1 MESEPDDFP
10 GEDLPY
16 TVEKLKRRGFVARLY
31 YGAGLRKLEDD
42 YLNPKRGDVLAS
54 QRRYRRYL
62 AGDKRVVEE
71 ASLAVW
77 SPLILAA
84 VTPVLIVVTM
94 IGAFAW
100 KELSPYLA
108 GANQTVSS
116 QVSSHEGNVGMPTA
130 TPVASPD
137 GAAGNAAQP
146 TVAGTAADSPTSDS
160 AAPVQQTD
168 VQMPAAPSTVDAS
181 SPPDGNSQ
189 DAQVGLDLSAKSQ
202 ALLAQAEQ
210 QFDAGQYQDAAA
222 TTEAILEVEPENVSA
237 QRLHAAALR
246 NLATV
251 TTANAAAEQGVST
264 VPSGPTAQTAPLPGA
279 APCNPTIAGYQNSSY
294 GRHIGGR

>member
-1 MESEPDDFP
+1 LGPDS
-10 GEDLPY
+10 
-16 TVEKLKRRGFVARLY
+16 FVARLY

-94 IGAFAW
+94 VGAFAW

-146 TVAGTAADSPTSDS
+146 TVAGTAADSPASDS
-160 AAPVQQTD
+160 AALVQQAD
-168 VQMPAAPSTVDAS
+168 VQMPAAASAVDAS
-181 SPPDGNSQ
+181 NPANGNSQ
-189 DAQVGLDLSAKSQ
+189 DTQVEQDLSAKSQ
-202 ALLAQAEQ
+202 AQLVQAEQ

-222 TTEAILEVEPENVSA
+222 TTDAILEVEPGNISA

-251 TTANAAAEQGVST
+251 TAADAATEQGVSA
-264 VPSGPTAQTAPLPGA
+264 VPSRPTAQTAPLPGA
-279 APCNPTIAGYQNSSY
+279 APRNPATVGYQNSPF